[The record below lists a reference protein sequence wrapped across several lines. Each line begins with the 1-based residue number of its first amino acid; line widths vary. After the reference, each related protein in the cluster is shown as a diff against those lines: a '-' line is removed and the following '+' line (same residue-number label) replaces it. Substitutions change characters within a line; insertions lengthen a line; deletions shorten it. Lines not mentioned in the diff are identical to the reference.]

1 MGQGEEA
8 CSCLQRKLQI
18 LEQIAAKTETLCRF
32 IPDRKMTGIRRVLGE
47 RNALIDELAAVNE
60 EIAGNPAWKSAP
72 GIEPLRQAA
81 ASKRREILER
91 SRQVLQQA
99 IEEKACIAAELKN
112 SRIHRQVRNQYV
124 TPYKVMLP
132 GCRFNKKG

>member
-8 CSCLQRKLQI
+8 RSCLQRKLEI

-32 IPDRKMTGIRRVLGE
+32 IPDRKMTGIGRVLRE
-47 RNALIDELAAVNE
+47 RKALIDELAAVNAE
-60 EIAGNPAWKSAP
+60 VAGNPAWKSVSD
-72 GIEPLRQAA
+72 IEQLRQEAVG
-81 ASKRREILER
+81 KQRQILER

-99 IEEKACIAAELKN
+99 IEEKACIAAELKK
-112 SRIHRQVRNQYV
+112 SRVHRQVRNQYV
-124 TPYKVMLP
+124 TPYKSMLP

>member
-8 CSCLQRKLQI
+8 RSCLQRKLQI

-32 IPDRKMTGIRRVLGE
+32 IPDRKMTGIRRVLRE
-47 RNALIDELAAVNE
+47 RNALIEELAAVNAE
-60 EIAGNPAWKSAP
+60 LAGNSAWRSLS
-72 GIEPLRQAA
+72 GIEPLRQEA
-81 ASKRREILER
+81 ASKQRQILER
-91 SRQVLQQA
+91 SRQVIQQA
-99 IEEKACIAAELKN
+99 IEEKTRIATELKN

>member
-8 CSCLQRKLQI
+8 RTCLQRKLQI

-32 IPDRKMTGIRRVLGE
+32 VPDRKMTGIRRVLRE
-47 RNALIDELAAVNE
+47 RNALIEELIAVNT
-60 EIAGNPAWKSAP
+60 EIEGNLAWESMSGIKPLWQEVAGK
-72 GIEPLRQAA
+72 Q
-81 ASKRREILER
+81 REVLER

-99 IEEKACIAAELKN
+99 IEEKARIATELKN
-112 SRIHRQVRNQYV
+112 SRVHRQIRNQYV
-124 TPYKVMLP
+124 TPYKIMLP